1 MQKKNFIL
9 DNLDGNTV
17 SAAFK
22 TLFQKAESLDIATGY
37 FELSALLELSGSWE
51 HLKEIRI
58 LMGDETS
65 QQTRE
70 MLLKLV
76 EKNDLAIEKLKGKS
90 ADLSGLQQ
98 IELALRE
105 GRIKPRI
112 AEKGKKFHAKLYL
125 PKFAEPEM
133 NSAYV
138 GSSNFTKSGLTQ
150 NIELNIK
157 VRDAQYEELN
167 AWFET
172 LYQRGQDISDEVL
185 KALTRHTRD
194 YTPFEIY
201 VKALLELVGNRE
213 MSLSQWEK
221 EQSVIYPILDEVQR
235 EGYKRAV
242 QIAEGSSANKG
253 WKGALIC
260 DGVGFGK
267 TFIGLMLLE
276 RYLFQGKNVLLL
288 VPSSARNSVW
298 ETNLERFNLKKRY
311 KGRYVLLNHTDL
323 IRKSENIQQLIDL
336 MKSSAHVVIV
346 DEAHHFRNLNLKE
359 GGKKSRSQVL
369 YELTEKKLVYLLTA
383 TPLNNSVHDVRRL
396 IEYFS
401 RRERQDYF
409 APIGIHNLNAE
420 FRRLEKAIEEKM
432 IAKRLRL
439 TGALETTREL
449 DTRLAEDTLHES
461 PIFHSLIVQRSRAYA
476 RERLGIDN
484 FPKREKPT
492 VKSYSLEKVYGDVFP
507 QVLDFFDKKRLKLSF
522 AVYNPEQYK
531 ILKQSIDAE
540 RDNLQKQLAGL
551 SRISLLKRMESSY
564 VAFLNSL
571 EALLRKN
578 IEFLRLNSP
587 DRFEQWRSS
596 NLFWSNI
603 EERWKTKTREQL
615 EEEQGEEPDEDE
627 VDALFLGELDAEEKL
642 NPNEFDIPSMT
653 QAVLAD
659 IDALTQFL
667 ASAYE
672 RLSNATDDKFVEL
685 ATLLKSKALKGKKIL
700 IFTQYRDTA
709 RYLFKRLKGEGFK
722 NIEQLD
728 STSQKDRESI
738 IKRFSPVYNC
748 TLNELETYSKNQID
762 VLVSTDVLSEGL
774 NLQDAS
780 VLINYDLHWN
790 PVRLIQR
797 IGRIDRRLSI
807 EKERHLNRYDQASNT
822 HAATIFIYNF
832 LPPNELNRVLGLY
845 ENLSGKVL
853 KISATL
859 GIEGGY
865 LVDETEVDT
874 LRTFNSLYESQE
886 SVMETMQLAFV
897 KLCEAFPDV
906 VESARHF
913 PNRVWS
919 GKHSEKGKGV
929 FFCYRFPN
937 GVVKWYLHLIDG
949 EILEDKLDAC
959 FQRIQTTPDEPRCI
973 SLTPDAFHRLTL
985 EVEERCVQRYM
996 RDLQLH
1002 TDQKP
1007 TLVCALLLHE

>member
-17 SAAFK
+17 SLAFK
-22 TLFQKAESLDIATGY
+22 TLFQKADALDIATGY
-37 FELSALLELSGSWE
+37 FEISALLELAGSWE
-51 HLKEIRI
+51 HLREIRI

-65 QQTRE
+65 KQTRE
-70 MLLKLV
+70 MLLKLL
-76 EKNDLAIEKLKGKS
+76 EKNSEALEKLKEKS
-90 ADLSGLQQ
+90 LDLSALQH

-125 PKFAEPEM
+125 PKFAEHEM

-157 VRDAQYEELN
+157 VRDAQYDELTT
-167 AWFET
+167 WFET
-172 LYQRGQDISDEVL
+172 LYQRGQDISADVL
-185 KALTRHTRD
+185 KELQRHTRD

-201 VKALLELVGNRE
+201 VKALMELVGNRE
-213 MSLSQWEK
+213 MSLSQWEQT
-221 EQSVIYPILDEVQR
+221 QSILYPILDEVQR
-235 EGYKRAV
+235 EGYQRAV
-242 QIAEGSSANKG
+242 QIAEGSSATSA

-276 RYLFQGKNVLLL
+276 RYLFQRKTVLLL
-288 VPSSARNSVW
+288 VPSSARKSVW
-298 ETNLERFNLKKRY
+298 ETNLNRFNLRKRY
-311 KGRYVLLNHTDL
+311 GGRYVLLNHTDL
-323 IRKSENIQQLIDL
+323 IRRSESIQQTIELL
-336 MKSSAHVVIV
+336 KSAVDVVIV

-359 GGKKSRSQVL
+359 GERKSRSQVL
-369 YELTEKKLVYLLTA
+369 YELTENKLVYLLTA

-432 IAKRLRL
+432 IARKLRL
-439 TGALETTREL
+439 KSEIQPEGEL
-449 DTRLAEDTLHES
+449 DARAAEEALQES
-461 PIFHSLIVQRSRAYA
+461 PIFNALIVQRSRAYA

-484 FPKREKPT
+484 FPKREKPI

-507 QVLDFFDKKRLKLSF
+507 QVLSFFDKKRLKLSF
-522 AVYNPEQYK
+522 AVYNPEQFK
-531 ILKQSIDAE
+531 ILKQSIDTE

-571 EALLRKN
+571 ESLLRKN
-578 IEFLRLNSP
+578 IEFMRLNAP
-587 DRFEQWRSS
+587 ERFEQWRSA
-596 NLFWSNI
+596 NLFWSGI
-603 EERWKTKTREQL
+603 EERWKQQTRERL
-615 EEEQGEEPDEDE
+615 AEETGDEPDEDE
-627 VDALFLGELDAEEKL
+627 VEDSFLDELDETEKL
-642 NPNEFDIPSMT
+642 NPNEFDLQKMVPLVI
-653 QAVLAD
+653 AD
-659 IDALTQFL
+659 MDALTEFL
-667 ASAYE
+667 SSGYE
-672 RLSNATDDKFVEL
+672 RLGDATDDKFVEL
-685 ATLLKSKALKGKKIL
+685 ATLLKSHSIKSKKAL

-709 RYLFKRLKGEGFK
+709 RYIFKRLKASGFK
-722 NIEQLD
+722 HVEQLD
-728 STSQKDRESI
+728 SSSQKDREAI
-738 IKRFSPVYNC
+738 IKRFSPIYNC
-748 TLNELETYSKNQID
+748 SPEELDACLKNPID
-762 VLVSTDVLSEGL
+762 LLVSTDVLSEGL

-797 IGRIDRRLSI
+797 IGRLDRRLSI
-807 EKERHLNRYDQASNT
+807 EKEQQLRRYNNASQT
-822 HAATIFIYNF
+822 HGATMFIYNF

-874 LRTFNSLYESQE
+874 LRTFNLLYESQE
-886 SVMETMQLAFV
+886 SVLEKLQMAFV
-897 KLCEAFPDV
+897 KLCEDYPQVID
-906 VESARHF
+906 SARHF
-913 PNRVWS
+913 PKRIFS
-919 GKHSEKGKGV
+919 GKQSEKSKGA

-937 GVVKWYLHLIDG
+937 GIVKWYLHRESG

-959 FQRIQTTPDEPRCI
+959 FSLIQSTPETPRLV
-973 SLTPDAFHRLTL
+973 SLPPDVLYEQMR
-985 EVEERCVQRYM
+985 EVEETCVARYL
-996 RDLQLH
+996 RDLQLAS
-1002 TDQKP
+1002 DQKP
-1007 TLVCALLLHE
+1007 TLVCCMGIS